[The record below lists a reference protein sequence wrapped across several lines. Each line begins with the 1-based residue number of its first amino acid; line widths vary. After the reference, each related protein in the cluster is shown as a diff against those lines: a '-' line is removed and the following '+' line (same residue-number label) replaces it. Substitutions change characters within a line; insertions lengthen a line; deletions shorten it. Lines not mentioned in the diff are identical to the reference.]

1 MVKLNVKQREKGW
14 GGGAP
19 VCVFVDAAG
28 GGVCDRI
35 GLVCGTTGRTMGAA
49 GGGVSVTRFCFV
61 AQSTGVC
68 RGCRLASPCLLS
80 NSGGRTS
87 SHENRG
93 PGAL

>member
-1 MVKLNVKQREKGW
+1 MKLNVKQREKGW
-14 GGGAP
+14 RGGAP

-28 GGVCDRI
+28 GGGCDRI